1 MWEWVNLFMILLLAN
16 NNNSCVAPHFC
27 VLASHHGVG
36 SHPTSLWIEFFSL
49 AFFGPIEIH
58 NEMDANNV
66 WLRVNWVSPAIR
78 LNFNHIFHSHR
89 GPKWQWSSETEIW
102 REMHF
107 KALVVSKTRSI
118 CPKTNWLQQSS
129 PLDDSTMHRPEST
142 NDVRLKE
149 LFRCSNNPR
158 FNYSRLYSISIF
170 YYYLFDDFT
179 SVLINYET
187 NEGNANATRS
197 Q

>member
-1 MWEWVNLFMILLLAN
+1 MILLLAN

-36 SHPTSLWIEFFSL
+36 SHPTPLRIEFFSL
-49 AFFGPIEIH
+49 AFLGPIKIH

-66 WLRVNWVSPAIR
+66 WLRGNWFSPAIR
-78 LNFNHIFHSHR
+78 LNSNNIFRSHR
-89 GPKWQWSSETEIW
+89 RPESAVERWDRNLK
-102 REMHF
+102 RN
-107 KALVVSKTRSI
+107 ALHGTCCVKDSFYL
-118 CPKTNWLQQSS
+118 PKTNWLQQSS
-129 PLDDSTMHRPEST
+129 SLDDSTMHGPEST